1 MKMANI
7 LFESDI
13 NEIYSIINEGQNSFD
28 SIWDSVKEKINN
40 SISKIRSSEEAANF
54 IIQVTQK
61 IKSLP
66 PIIRNKTIKYVI
78 ITLIGIYGA
87 VTIKSSLPTEYSKL
101 IPNIETVKS
110 HKFIIPTAASQKLAD
125 FLKYEEGSTKE
136 KGEPVL
142 KAYNIGDGM
151 ITVGWGHAELEDK
164 SSFKVGHKISKET
177 AENLFKNDLKHA
189 EDGLNR
195 ILNAWNEQEL
205 KININQDMYDAMVSM
220 IFNMGLKN
228 FRTSDFIQLVK
239 QNKLEDAK
247 EKILTTNVTYPGH
260 EIRRAKE
267 SEMFKNGLE
276 KIKTLL
282 NLKEYIRKEVSNI
295 LK

>member
-1 MKMANI
+1 MSNV

-28 SIWDSVKEKINN
+28 NIWDSVKEKINT
-40 SISKIRSSEEAANF
+40 SISRIKNSEEAANF
-54 IIQVTQK
+54 IIQIIQK
-61 IKSLP
+61 TKNLP
-66 PIIRNKTIKYVI
+66 LIIRNKTIRYVVV
-78 ITLIGIYGA
+78 TLIGIYGA
-87 VTIKSSLPTEYSKL
+87 VSVNSSLPPEYSSL
-101 IPNIETVKS
+101 IPKIETVKS
-110 HKFIIPTAASQKLAD
+110 PKFIIPSKASQTLAN
-125 FLKYEEGSTKE
+125 FLKDEEGSSKE

-151 ITVGWGHAELEDK
+151 ITVGWGHAELEDE
-164 SSFKVGHKISKET
+164 SNFKVGHKISKET

-195 ILNAWNEQEL
+195 ILNAWSEQEL
-205 KININQDMYDAMVSM
+205 KVNINQDMYDAMVSM

-282 NLKEYIRKEVSNI
+282 NLKEYIRKQVSEI
-295 LK
+295 LL